1 MTRDHEFD
9 GLCRVCRVN
18 SGLCASNLTTE
29 SLEHSFKHREVI
41 RDPRRGGAVGGYSM
55 KLESHWRVTADVE
68 MKNRPA
74 TGLDGKALVSA
85 EVSPNRY
92 RPANIDVGKY
102 PLD

>member
-1 MTRDHEFD
+1 
-9 GLCRVCRVN
+9 
-18 SGLCASNLTTE
+18 
-29 SLEHSFKHREVI
+29 
-41 RDPRRGGAVGGYSM
+41 M